1 VRNRRGRD
9 DGYSLLELVFA
20 AGVTMA
26 LAAAALPVL
35 RLSVSRVRA
44 LGAARYVGT
53 RLQQARWEAVKR
65 SAHVG
70 FRFDPTLGNRFAMYV
85 DGNGDGLRTADIL
98 AGTDAMLGAPERLQD
113 HYPGVR
119 FGVLDG
125 VVAVESGETLWSSSD
140 PIRLGS
146 TDILSFGPLGTATSG
161 TLYLHGEDGEQ
172 YAVRILGGTG
182 RVRVFRFRLATG
194 EWISP

>member
-1 VRNRRGRD
+1 
-9 DGYSLLELVFA
+9 
-20 AGVTMA
+20 MA
-26 LAAAALPVL
+26 LATAALPLV
-35 RLSVSRVRA
+35 RLSVSGTRA

-70 FRFDPTLGNRFAMYV
+70 FSFDPALAHRFAMYV
-85 DGNGDGLRTADIL
+85 DGDGDGLRTADIVS
-98 AGTDAMLGAPERLQD
+98 GTDRMLGTPERLSD
-113 HYPGVR
+113 NYPGVK
-119 FGVLDG
+119 FGVLEG
-125 VVAVESGETLWSSSD
+125 VVAVESGEALGPSSD
-140 PIRLGS
+140 PIRLGP

-161 TLYLHGEDGEQ
+161 TLYLHGENGEQ

-194 EWISP
+194 EWFTP